1 MTFTLGVA
9 QGWNS
14 PTPSAL
20 EPDPFGGT
28 QNSYDDKL
36 TYVDRPQVLLD

>member
-20 EPDPFGGT
+20 EPDPIGGT
-28 QNSYDDKL
+28 NIYDVEV